1 MCCDGGLSICLC
13 AADLAFH
20 ALQSCGATHSHLPPL
35 ILAVNGLAGK
45 PLLPMIGQLAM
56 QGLLVKE
63 VGPPQVTAVDDSP
76 CVADR
81 SRFRA
86 VEWREVDRD

>member
-1 MCCDGGLSICLC
+1 MFIHLSMCGSISR
-13 AADLAFH
+13 AAVLRRNALTLA
-20 ALQSCGATHSHLPPL
+20 PPL
-35 ILAVNGLAGK
+35 ILAVNGLADK

-63 VGPPQVTAVDDSP
+63 VGSPQVTAVDDSP